1 MVDVSP
7 ADFLKLPGDLVR
19 VLMTIEKAGPDAAC
33 LLASCPKTS
42 LTLGHTAGRYCY
54 RQKTLA
60 TSSASA
66 YPSRR
71 VRAASTTR

>member
-33 LLASCPKTS
+33 LPTRKLSEDFFNSRTYGWKILLQAEDIGYIKRKRVLEPK
-42 LTLGHTAGRYCY
+42 G
-54 RQKTLA
+54 
-60 TSSASA
+60 
-66 YPSRR
+66 
-71 VRAASTTR
+71 